1 MNGRQRAWLPGD
13 AARVATLLI
22 SLVLAGCSDRSL
34 PPLPEPDLAG
44 FAEAVQEQLRSAR
57 ASAAASENDADSVGR
72 YGRVLYAYGQHRA
85 AAEAFERCRRL
96 EPEEFDWIYLLGV
109 VRADLG
115 QFEHARALFET
126 AAAIRPA
133 DLPTAVR
140 LADLLEQAGE
150 SGPAQ
155 RILGDAQSAGA
166 DAAGLHYRLGRL
178 AGADPELAARHLE
191 TALRAEPD
199 YREAMYALATA
210 YRALGRE
217 AEASEQLARYA
228 DANPAPRRHY
238 ADPLLD
244 AMDSIRAGS
253 AQQVF
258 NSGHA
263 LQNAGDLEGAR
274 AKYESV
280 LEIDPDYVQAHVN
293 LVAVHGEL
301 GNHDQSARHF
311 ERSIDLDP
319 SIPEAYYNYGVSR
332 HFAEDYP
339 AAADAFRK
347 VIEINP
353 HHADAHSNLATTLDA
368 LGQPS
373 EAGRHY
379 RRAIE
384 QNPAHPMA
392 NFHVGRRLAEAGR
405 YRESLPYLERAVAT
419 ESPGTALHAY
429 LLALVYRQLGQP
441 DQSAAQARLAL
452 EHATRRGATDLAAR
466 IRQELDP

>member
-1 MNGRQRAWLPGD
+1 M
-13 AARVATLLI
+13 
-22 SLVLAGCSDRSL
+22 
-34 PPLPEPDLAG
+34 
-44 FAEAVQEQLRSAR
+44 
-57 ASAAASENDADSVGR
+57 
-72 YGRVLYAYGQHRA
+72 
-85 AAEAFERCRRL
+85 
-96 EPEEFDWIYLLGV
+96 
-109 VRADLG
+109 
-115 QFEHARALFET
+115 
-126 AAAIRPA
+126 
-133 DLPTAVR
+133 
-140 LADLLEQAGE
+140 
-150 SGPAQ
+150 
-155 RILGDAQSAGA
+155 
-166 DAAGLHYRLGRL
+166 
-178 AGADPELAARHLE
+178 
-191 TALRAEPD
+191 
-199 YREAMYALATA
+199 
-210 YRALGRE
+210 
-217 AEASEQLARYA
+217 
-228 DANPAPRRHY
+228 
-238 ADPLLD
+238 
-244 AMDSIRAGS
+244 
-253 AQQVF
+253 
-258 NSGHA
+258 
-263 LQNAGDLEGAR
+263 
-274 AKYESV
+274 
-280 LEIDPDYVQAHVN
+280 
-293 LVAVHGEL
+293 
-301 GNHDQSARHF
+301 
-311 ERSIDLDP
+311 
-319 SIPEAYYNYGVSR
+319 SR